1 MKAAE
6 HINPIEAELQLGK
19 RHTTD
24 YGKRYEGV
32 VRTEDDSIPITWR
45 EPTKRKQSGRA
56 YVMGT
61 GWLGEKASMRR
72 PAHLVVRAGHI
83 AVTFNHN
90 NRGISQVLKQN
101 AGNMAAVIDSMPP
114 GLKLHAVALS
124 MSGGGLPD
132 ALNQTKRR
140 VESATA
146 VAAANIPGPHSLL
159 EAATHLG
166 ATVPEVLKLAR
177 HPRDALYLS
186 LSTWR
191 NCASRLLAVGAEFEA
206 MRHGTEPDG
215 LHAVQARPDAP
226 FLSYM
231 YGDDDHLFPRATQEE
246 AAQRLQFNHVEMYH
260 GGHLALLHSV
270 ELSQRILEIDDQVL
284 AGAIVMPPPTPA
296 NEFSLAA

>member
-6 HINPIEAELQLGK
+6 RLSPIEAELQLGK

-32 VRTEDDSIPITWR
+32 VRTEDDDVPITWR
-45 EPTKRKQSGRA
+45 EPARRKQSGRA
-56 YVMGT
+56 YVLGT

-72 PAHLVVRAGHI
+72 PAHQIVRAGHI
-83 AVTFNHN
+83 AVSYNHN
-90 NRGISQVLKQN
+90 NRGITRALEQN
-101 AGNMAAVIDSMPP
+101 AANMAAVIGAMPP
-114 GLKLHAVALS
+114 GLKLHAIALS

-132 ALNQTKRR
+132 ALSQTERH

-166 ATVPEVLKLAR
+166 ATAPEVLKLAR
-177 HPRDALYLS
+177 HPRDALYLG

-191 NCASRLLAVGAEFEA
+191 NCTSRLLAVGAEFEA

-215 LHAVQARPDAP
+215 LYAVQARSDAP
-226 FLSYM
+226 FLSYL
-231 YGDDDHLFPRATQEE
+231 YGDEDRLFPRAGQEE
-246 AAQRLQFNHVEMYH
+246 AAQRLQFDHVEMYH

-270 ELSQRILEIDDQVL
+270 ELTQRILAIDDQVL
-284 AGAIVMPPPTPA
+284 AGMPIQPPPL
-296 NEFSLAA
+296 EFSLAA